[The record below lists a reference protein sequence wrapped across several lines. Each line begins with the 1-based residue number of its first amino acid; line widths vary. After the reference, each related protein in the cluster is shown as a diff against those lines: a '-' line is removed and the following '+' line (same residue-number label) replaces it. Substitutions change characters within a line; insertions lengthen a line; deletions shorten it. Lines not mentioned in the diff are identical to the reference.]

1 MYIDFSKRP
10 APLDALK
17 PEGIYITPLYV
28 YPKESMKPEMS
39 QMFVVMHQN
48 FADETNVRASG
59 LRADLEKQFTYKV
72 LESRLKVFGLDVAFN
87 VKAFLAVSFPS
98 PGSLILFVHS
108 IYHSKNRVEG
118 QQYTMTQFAN
128 DFALGFPNSQVME
141 FAWDAQKIKQGDN
154 GLDLGYVFT
163 ASKEN
168 PYIEPPA
175 PGSVE
180 A

>member
-1 MYIDFSKRP
+1 MNIDFSKRP

-17 PEGIYITPLYV
+17 PEGIFITPLYV
-28 YPKESMKPEMS
+28 YPQEPMKPEMS
-39 QMFVVMHQN
+39 QMFIVMSQT

-72 LESRLKVFGLDVAFN
+72 LESRLKAFDLDVAFN

-108 IYHSKNRVEG
+108 IYHSKKRVEG
-118 QQYTMTQFAN
+118 QQYTMSQFAN
-128 DFALGFPNSQVME
+128 DFALGFPNAQVME